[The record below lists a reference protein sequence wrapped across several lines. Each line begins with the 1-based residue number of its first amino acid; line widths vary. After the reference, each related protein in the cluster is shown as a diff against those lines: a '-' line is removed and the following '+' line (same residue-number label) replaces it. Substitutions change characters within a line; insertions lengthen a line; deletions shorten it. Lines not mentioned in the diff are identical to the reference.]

1 MHQKVLFIMIMYNFT
16 DRVRGEGEIPECS
29 ERSRPEQPPESDAG
43 KLPPRGTSPIDRSRR
58 SRGREVES
66 AEVARLRRKRRK
78 SYHAWKFP
86 TLEFQLE
93 VGRVRTVAPAP
104 PPGLELSR
112 QDKKNRSSEVYKTLI
127 KEMQVIT

>member
-16 DRVRGEGEIPECS
+16 DRVRREEEIPECS
-29 ERSRPEQPPESDAG
+29 VRSRPEQPPESDAG
-43 KLPPRGTSPIDRSRR
+43 KLPPCDTSPIDRS
-58 SRGREVES
+58 SGWPEKTDDIEETEKS
-66 AEVARLRRKRRK
+66 AEVARLRR
-78 SYHAWKFP
+78 KFP

-112 QDKKNRSSEVYKTLI
+112 HDKKNRSSEVHKTFI